1 MGRLL
6 LKIGAGLAAVL
17 VFFWLLSIVVGVLVW
32 GLMIAL
38 VVGVVWLGIRM
49 LKTDAGGSAR

>member
-6 LKIGAGLAAVL
+6 LKVGAALAVVL
-17 VFFWLLSIVVGVLVW
+17 VFFWLLSIVVGVLTW

-38 VVGVVWLGIRM
+38 VIGVVWLGIRM